1 MKLCDDGHDE
11 ICFEGHFRTPCPLC
25 EALQKVHDLDE
36 KVDTQT
42 DEIRDLKA
50 DLSLAEDEIE
60 NLKNEKEAR
69 QSAE

>member
-11 ICFEGHFRTPCPLC
+11 ICFEGHYRTPCPLC
-25 EALQKVHDLDE
+25 EALQKFRDLDD
-36 KVDTQT
+36 KVDAQT
-42 DEIRDLKA
+42 DRIGDLEA
-50 DLSLAEDEIE
+50 DLSLAGDEIE